1 MKKNLTT
8 KEIIKHG
15 AVVVGNFTG
24 INLQETGD
32 ILKEGFYF
40 IAAPNSSVVYA
51 THVGN
56 QQRRRGFGETMIRL
70 RKPRTGQARE
80 VKDYLLSGKSVKLYF
95 LKFNQVRN
103 LLDLEEYGQMNN
115 GHELIG
121 KVRNKFIIH
130 GRMAS

>member
-8 KEIIKHG
+8 KELVNYG
-15 AVVVGNFTG
+15 AIVVGNFNG
-24 INLQETGD
+24 INLTETGD
-32 ILKEGFYF
+32 VTKEGFYF
-40 IAAPNSSVVYA
+40 VAAPSSSVVYA

-70 RKPRTGQARE
+70 RAPRTGQARE
-80 VKDYLLSGKSVKLYF
+80 VRDYLLSGKSVKLYF
-95 LKFNQVRN
+95 LKFSQVRN